1 MISNFNIATDLK
13 VELYLPDEA
22 SDLFIL
28 GVSLLGG
35 TDVLAGQ
42 GQFILGVSELGGTDV
57 LSDGSAGFGF
67 TWQPVEAETVAA
79 DFSLG
84 GSIQS
89 NMFFQPEPASC
100 NITMQSW
107 TFDPNN
113 NSAVR
118 PGTQVRVRLD
128 NGEVQHTLFTGFLDI
143 VNVSYYPG
151 ATQPNLIQIKAYD
164 LYKRL
169 VNNRVVDFDT
179 TGFPA
184 GYATPNEILE
194 IVTDNA
200 GITISAESD
209 TLEGKLPLEQK
220 SNQASA
226 GFINDAIQVGLGVLW
241 VDPESGELVVKN
253 RPTIV
258 TSPPEDTYTV
268 GNNHGDPYHLCM
280 SDITVVGDIDAVAN
294 SLYLELSTDADT
306 NVTLEDQD
314 SIDLYGYS
322 SRDQSVNTTDI
333 TELTRWGRAVFA
345 QSPAKLVSQVE
356 TPAIDRQG
364 TLTEA
369 AAFKPG
375 TLIGVDY
382 VTDNISIQD
391 YYTIVRVSHSVDVNN
406 WYTTLELWKE
416 F

>member
-57 LSDGSAGFGF
+57 LSDGTAGFGF
-67 TWQPVEAETVAA
+67 TWQPVEAETVGA

-89 NMFFQPEPASC
+89 NMYFQPEPATAS
-100 NITMQSW
+100 ITLQSW

-118 PGTQVRVRLD
+118 PGTMVRVRLD
-128 NGEVQHTLFTGFLDI
+128 NGDVQHTLFTGFLDT
-143 VNVSYYPG
+143 VNVTYYPG
-151 ATQPNLIQIKAYD
+151 ETQPNLIQIKAYD
-164 LYKRL
+164 FYKRL
-169 VNNRVVDFDT
+169 VNNRIVDFDT

-184 GYATPNEILE
+184 GYSTPNEVLD
-194 IVTDNA
+194 IVADNA
-200 GITISAESD
+200 GIVVAAESD

-220 SNQASA
+220 SNQTSA

-241 VDPESGELVVKN
+241 IDPESNELVVKN
-253 RPTIV
+253 RPSIV
-258 TSPPEDTYTV
+258 LDPPEDTWTV
-268 GNNHGDPYHLCM
+268 GNNHGEAYHLCM
-280 SDITVVGDIDAVAN
+280 SDIQVVGDIDAVAN
-294 SLYLELSTDADT
+294 SLYVELTSDADT

-322 SRDQSVNTTDI
+322 SRNEAINTTDAD
-333 TELTRWGRAVFA
+333 ELTRWASAVFA

-356 TPAIDRQG
+356 TPAIDREG
-364 TLTEA
+364 TLTVA

-375 TLIGVDY
+375 TLIGVNY
-382 VTDNISIQD
+382 TTDNIAIND

>member
-35 TDVLAGQ
+35 TDFLAGQ

-57 LSDGSAGFGF
+57 LSDGTAGFGF
-67 TWQPVEAETVAA
+67 TWQPVEAETVGA

-89 NMFFQPEPASC
+89 NLYFQPEPATAS
-100 NITMQSW
+100 ITLQSW

-118 PGTQVRVRLD
+118 PGTMVRVRLD
-128 NGEVQHTLFTGFLDI
+128 NGDVQHTLFTGFLDT
-143 VNVSYYPG
+143 VNVTYYPG
-151 ATQPNLIQIKAYD
+151 ETQPNLIQIKAYD
-164 LYKRL
+164 FYKRL
-169 VNNRVVDFDT
+169 VNNRIVDFDT

-184 GYATPNEILE
+184 GYSTPNEVLD
-194 IVTDNA
+194 IVADNA
-200 GITISAESD
+200 GIVVAVESD

-220 SNQASA
+220 SNQTSA

-241 VDPESGELVVKN
+241 IDSESNELVVKN

-258 TSPPEDTYTV
+258 TTAPEGTWTV
-268 GNNHGDPYHLCM
+268 GNNHGDDYHLCM
-280 SDITVVGDIDAVAN
+280 SDIQVVGDIDAVAN
-294 SLYLELSTDADT
+294 SLYVELTSDDT
-306 NVTLEDQD
+306 INVTLEDQD

-322 SRDQSVNTTDI
+322 SRNEAINTTDA
-333 TELTRWGRAVFA
+333 TELTRWANAVFA

-356 TPAIDRQG
+356 TPAIDREG
-364 TLTEA
+364 TLTAA

-375 TLIGVDY
+375 TLIGVNY
-382 VTDNISIQD
+382 TTDNIAIND